1 MVARWAR
8 VLLPIAAWVA
18 IIYLAVTGGSVFA
31 IGALLILGLRLWP
44 DRDPHVTE
52 RARMWS
58 STRRAPTVIQPPLDI
73 ETPAAEHTPLPTSR
87 RHASDDAA

>member
-18 IIYLAVTGGSVFA
+18 IIYLAATGGSVFA

-44 DRDPHVTE
+44 DHAAADI
-52 RARMWS
+52 
-58 STRRAPTVIQPPLDI
+58 STPR
-73 ETPAAEHTPLPTSR
+73 E
-87 RHASDDAA
+87 